1 MYDRRAP
8 TKHLVKFTI
17 SESVNKPPM
26 VRDFKN
32 ARNCFLPK
40 RLKDNTMNFFNSP
53 MFASIMHPCLQIM
66 SKLSLQKKLLGIFG
80 SLLFIGLLFGTALL
94 STKNTEYLV
103 AKSELYGV
111 KFGQDNFDLIHV
123 LQKIRTNTSAPDQM
137 IKHLQVLRKSVQR
150 QTDIIKK
157 NDPLELSDSWKKIDD
172 ELLVL
177 SEKKKLNSLDIDLLN
192 SVSLKLFSFNDLVTE
207 KSGLLFDPSPDTY
220 LLMDLSL
227 QKLPIWTETL
237 SQLASVTA
245 ESGEPQ
251 NISRTKFAQISSLHD
266 RLQLAIQNSE
276 NVYAALLRA
285 NVDGI
290 PARKNALL
298 TSQEFLTQIQKQY
311 LDANQ
316 TPNLDNLN
324 KVRTQALEQIQL
336 LETKTQS
343 LLESLLQERVQK
355 LNWHA
360 YLIVFIL
367 LVSMIAA
374 SYLLMGFYLNV
385 TLAVKNVDLAAKTI
399 ASGDLTRMVKAEGND
414 EFAQTALEIERANL
428 SLSALVANVRSNA
441 SMVLDLGKEL
451 SEGINDMAIRTEQQA
466 SSLFDTTQSM
476 GTLSETVRMNAAN
489 ANSADNLATNV
500 RTITESSTNTMR
512 NAVVTMQGI
521 HTSAMKVQEIVGMID
536 KIAFQTDILALNAA
550 VEASHA
556 GEHGKGFAVVATEV
570 RNLAQRSADAA
581 RQIRRLIDD
590 SVNRVETGVEQIYEV
605 NDTLSKI
612 VSGIQNLAKDVS
624 AISTASTEQSNN
636 LASISEAI
644 HDLDEITKS
653 NSQMAENAKFAS
665 SELEIRAA
673 KLTSVVSAFKLRQGT
688 ADEASA
694 LVRKAK
700 DLFAIHGMDL
710 LTRITDDPEKIYVDR
725 DMYVFAFDRQGQYRA
740 YAGNESK
747 LSVNLFNV
755 TGLDGRKLVEDAF
768 ALPDKGGWIDYAF
781 ENPLLGK
788 IELKTSYI
796 EKISDDIVIGCGV
809 YKSL

>member
-1 MYDRRAP
+1 M
-8 TKHLVKFTI
+8 
-17 SESVNKPPM
+17 
-26 VRDFKN
+26 
-32 ARNCFLPK
+32 
-40 RLKDNTMNFFNSP
+40 RLKDNAMNFFNSP
-53 MFASIMHPCLQIM
+53 IVVSIMHPCMQVM

-80 SLLFIGLLFGTALL
+80 SILLIGLLFGTALL
-94 STKNTEYLV
+94 SKKNTEYLV

-111 KFGQDNFDLIHV
+111 TFSQVNFDLIHV
-123 LQKIRTNTSAPDQM
+123 LQKIRANKNAPDQLA
-137 IKHLQVLRKSVQR
+137 KNQQLLRKNVQR
-150 QTDIIKK
+150 QTEIINK
-157 NDPLELSDSWKKIDD
+157 NDPLELGTKWKKIAD

-177 SEKKKLNSLDIDLLN
+177 SETKISNSSDIDLLN
-192 SVSLKLFSFNDLVTE
+192 SVSLNLFSFNESVIE
-207 KSGLLFDPSPDTY
+207 KSGLLFDPEADTY

-237 SQLASVTA
+237 SQLTLATK
-245 ESGEPQ
+245 EIGEPQ
-251 NISRTKFAQISSLHD
+251 NISRTKFAQITSLYD

-276 NVYAALLRA
+276 NVYAALLR
-285 NVDGI
+285 VDVVGL
-290 PARKNALL
+290 PAKKNAVL
-298 TSQEFLTQIQKQY
+298 TNQEFLTQIQKQY
-311 LDANQ
+311 LDSSQ
-316 TPNLDNLN
+316 TPNLDSLN
-324 KVRTQALEQIQL
+324 KLRTQALEQILL
-336 LETKTQS
+336 LEPQTQA

-355 LNWHA
+355 LNRHA
-360 YLIVFIL
+360 YLIVFTLIA
-367 LVSMIAA
+367 SMVAA
-374 SYLLMGFYLNV
+374 AYLLMGFYLSV
-385 TLAVKNVDLAAKTI
+385 TLAVESLEFAAKTI
-399 ASGDLTRMVKAEGND
+399 ASGDLTRMVKAEGSD
-414 EFAQTALEIERANL
+414 EFARTAVEIEKANFN
-428 SLSALVANVRSNA
+428 LSALVANVRTNA

-489 ANSADNLATNV
+489 ASSVDNLASNV
-500 RTITESSTNTMR
+500 RKIAESSSNTMR
-512 NAVVTMQGI
+512 DAVVTMQGI
-521 HTSAMKVQEIVGMID
+521 HTSAVKVQEIVGMID

-581 RQIRRLIDD
+581 RQIRRLIED
-590 SVNRVETGVEQIYEV
+590 SVNRVETGVEQIYDV

-612 VSGIQNLAKDVS
+612 VSGIQNLAKDIN

-636 LASISEAI
+636 LASISQAI

-673 KLTSVVSAFKLRQGT
+673 KLTTVVSAFKLRQGT

-694 LVRKAK
+694 LVRKARS
-700 DLFAIHGMDL
+700 LFPIHGMAL

-725 DMYVFAFDRQGQYRA
+725 DMYVFAFDRNGQYRA

-755 TGLDGRKLVEDAF
+755 SGLDGRKLVEDAF
-768 ALPDKGGWIDYAF
+768 SLPDKGGWVDYAF
-781 ENPLLGK
+781 ENPLLGR

>member
-1 MYDRRAP
+1 
-8 TKHLVKFTI
+8 
-17 SESVNKPPM
+17 
-26 VRDFKN
+26 
-32 ARNCFLPK
+32 
-40 RLKDNTMNFFNSP
+40 
-53 MFASIMHPCLQIM
+53 M

-80 SLLFIGLLFGTALL
+80 SILFIGLLFGTALL
-94 STKNTEYLV
+94 SKKNTEYVV
-103 AKSELYGV
+103 AKNELYGV
-111 KFGQDNFDLIHV
+111 TFAQVNFNLIND
-123 LQKIRTNTSAPDQM
+123 LQKIRATRNSPNQTATSQQ
-137 IKHLQVLRKSVQR
+137 LLRKNIQR
-150 QTDIIKK
+150 QTEIINK
-157 NDPLELSDSWKKIDD
+157 NDPLDISVNWKKVAD

-177 SEKKKLNSLDIDLLN
+177 SEKKGLNSSDIDLLN
-192 SVSLKLFSFNDLVTE
+192 SVLLKLFSFNELVIE
-207 KSGLLFDPSPDTY
+207 KSGLLFDPEADTY

-227 QKLPIWTETL
+227 QKLPIWHETL
-237 SQLASVTA
+237 SQLALVTA

-251 NISRTKFAQISSLHD
+251 NISRAKFAQITSLYD
-266 RLQLAIQNSE
+266 RLQLAIQNSD

-285 NVDGI
+285 DVVGI
-290 PARKNALL
+290 PSKKNAVL
-298 TSQEFLTQIQKQY
+298 TNQEFLNQIQKQY
-311 LDANQ
+311 FDADQ
-316 TPNLDNLN
+316 KPNLDNLN
-324 KVRTQALEQIQL
+324 MLRTHALEQIQS
-336 LETKTQS
+336 LENQTQS
-343 LLESLLQERVQK
+343 LLELLLKDRVQK
-355 LNWHA
+355 LNRHA
-360 YLIVFIL
+360 YLIAFTLIA
-367 LVSMIAA
+367 SMVAA
-374 SYLLMGFYLNV
+374 AYLLMGFYLSV
-385 TLAVKNVDLAAKTI
+385 TLAVGNLEFAAKTI
-399 ASGDLTRMVKAEGND
+399 ASGDLTRTVKVVGSD
-414 EFAQTALEIERANL
+414 EFAQTAVEIERANVN
-428 SLSALVANVRSNA
+428 LSALVANVRTNA

-451 SEGINDMAIRTEQQA
+451 SEGIQDMAIRTEQQA

-489 ANSADNLATNV
+489 ASSVDNLASNV
-500 RTITESSTNTMR
+500 RKIAESSSNTMHG
-512 NAVVTMQGI
+512 AVVTMQGI
-521 HTSAMKVQEIVGMID
+521 HTSAVKVQEIVGMID
-536 KIAFQTDILALNAA
+536 RIAFQTDILALNAA

-581 RQIRRLIDD
+581 RQIRRLIED
-590 SVNRVETGVEQIYEV
+590 SVNRVETGVEQIYDV

-612 VSGIQNLAKDVS
+612 VSGIQNLAKDIN

-700 DLFAIHGMDL
+700 SLFAIHGMDL

-747 LSVNLFNV
+747 LSINLFNV

-768 ALPDKGGWIDYAF
+768 ALPEKGGWVDYAF
-781 ENPLLGK
+781 ENPLLGR